1 MAKNKI
7 QFQKG
12 MSIPDFINQYGTEDK
27 CRATLFRFRWPNGF
41 RCPRCDNKTYCEIKK
56 RKVFQCN
63 SCHFQTSI
71 TAGTI
76 FHSTNLPLSKWFLA
90 MFLITQ
96 SKNGISALELSRHIG
111 ASYNA
116 TWRLKQKLMQVML
129 ERGSTK
135 KLSGR
140 IEIDDSYLG
149 PKRVSG
155 KRGRGAKGKTP
166 FVAAIETHDG
176 KPYLMKLSKIKG
188 FQLTEIERWCKHHLS
203 PYSTIVSDGLACFNA
218 AEQAKCTHERHVVGR
233 GKEAVEHPSFKWVN
247 TILGNLK
254 NSLRGTYHAFQ
265 KKHIPRYLAEFQ
277 YRFNRRYELKSLV
290 PRLAAVAVRTPPMPD
305 RLLTLAEKEW

>member
-1 MAKNKI
+1 
-7 QFQKG
+7 
-12 MSIPDFINQYGTEDK
+12 
-27 CRATLFRFRWPNGF
+27 
-41 RCPRCDNKTYCEIKK
+41 
-56 RKVFQCN
+56 
-63 SCHFQTSI
+63 
-71 TAGTI
+71 
-76 FHSTNLPLSKWFLA
+76 

-96 SKNGISALELSRHIG
+96 CKNGISALELSRNIG

-135 KLSGR
+135 KLAGR

-149 PKRVSG
+149 AKRVPG

-188 FQLTEIERWCKHHLS
+188 FQLTEIERWSNHHLS
-203 PYSTIVSDGLACFNA
+203 PDSTIVSDGLACFNA
-218 AEQAKCTHERHVVGR
+218 VEQAQCTHERHIVGS
-233 GKEAVEHPSFKWVN
+233 GKEAVKNPSFKWVN

-254 NSLRGTYHAFQ
+254 NSLRGTYHSFQ

-277 YRFNRRYELKSLV
+277 YRFNRRYELQSLV